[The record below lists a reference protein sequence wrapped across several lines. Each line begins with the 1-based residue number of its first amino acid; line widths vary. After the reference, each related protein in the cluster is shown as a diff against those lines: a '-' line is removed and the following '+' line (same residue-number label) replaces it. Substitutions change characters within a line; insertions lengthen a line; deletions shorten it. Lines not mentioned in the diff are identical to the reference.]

1 MAAKGRPKTAL
12 VAIGAVAALVAIAVV
27 AALFAMAIWLTG
39 DDERSGAQARLDSE
53 LAAKAAAGDTAA
65 VRASIEKG
73 ADPHAQALFNA
84 IRSGS
89 EEAVA
94 ALLDAGA
101 DPRAPEMWLEAR
113 YRGALG
119 LAKARG
125 LDEVVR
131 IIEDYERSKRTS

>member
-53 LAAKAAAGDTAA
+53 LAAKAA
-65 VRASIEKG
+65 
-73 ADPHAQALFNA
+73 DPHAQALFNA

-94 ALLDAGA
+94 AQLDAGA